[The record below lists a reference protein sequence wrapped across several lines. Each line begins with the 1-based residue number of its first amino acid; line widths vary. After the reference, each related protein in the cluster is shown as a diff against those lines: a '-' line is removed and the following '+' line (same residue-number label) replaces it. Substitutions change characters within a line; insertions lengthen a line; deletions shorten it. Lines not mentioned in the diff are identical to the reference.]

1 MHHHISKKLGMKPG
15 AIVYVGKKRED
26 KVTIDAINYSNEEET
41 LYNEISV
48 GEALRLLSNEQ
59 ICWINVSGIHQSEI
73 VEQFGAALEIH
84 DLSLE
89 DIVNSRQ
96 RPKLDEDKKNI
107 FIVSKM
113 LSNPD
118 TGNKIK
124 VEQVSILFGKNWV
137 LTFQEEDGDVFDHVR
152 KRLINTKP
160 RVRFLHTDYLAY
172 ALLDAIVDHYFIV
185 LEKLGADI
193 EELDEKVTEDPDPDQ
208 LNDIRV
214 LKKQLVQLRKSVW
227 PLREVV
233 SSFDRSESEL
243 IDKSTKPY
251 IRDLY
256 EHVIQVIDTVE
267 TYRDLVA
274 GLLDLYHTGIS
285 NRMNEVMKTLTIF
298 ASIFIPLGFLAG
310 VYGMNFDTSVS
321 SFNLPELGFEYG
333 YIMFWSLAL
342 CIGGGLLLFFRKKK
356 WL

>member
-1 MHHHISKKLGMKPG
+1 MKPG
-15 AIVYVGKKRED
+15 AVVYVGKKRD
-26 KVTIDAINYSNEEET
+26 DAVTIDAISYTNDEET
-41 LYNEISV
+41 IHTNLTVSD
-48 GEALRLLSNEQ
+48 ALGLLSNDR
-59 ICWINVSGIHQSEI
+59 ICWININGIHNSEI
-73 VEQFGAALEIH
+73 IKQFGVALEIH

-89 DIVNSRQ
+89 DIANSRQ
-96 RPKLDEDKKNI
+96 RPKLDEDKNSI

-113 LSNPD
+113 LSGSE
-118 TGNKIK
+118 TSTKIK

-137 LTFQEEDGDVFDHVR
+137 LTFQEEDGDVFDYVR

-160 RVRFLHTDYLAY
+160 RIRFLNPDYLAY

-185 LEKLGADI
+185 LEKLGEDI
-193 EELDEKVTEDPDPDQ
+193 ESLDEEVTENPSPEQ

-233 SSFDRSESEL
+233 SSFDRTESDL
-243 IDKSTKPY
+243 VHKVTKPY

-321 SFNLPELGFEYG
+321 PLNLPELGFEYG
-333 YIMFWSLAL
+333 YIMFWSLAV
-342 CIGGGLLLFFRKKK
+342 CIGGGLLLFFRKKN
-356 WL
+356 WF